1 MWICGKTQK
10 LKQLNAS
17 WKWQINFFST
27 ISLLTNTQCPQP
39 KSLSTSCSQSS
50 SLCVSVPSSKSR
62 EERNK
67 MELWFPTSLNATEVK
82 DYMAVRKQSRSS
94 QGLCR
99 PLFSFFLHLVQ
110 PSLSSH
116 KVAYDNKASSSP
128 TEGSSV
134 KTQCTLR
141 IREALPPSSCW
152 LGIKVHFILTFNG
165 QHVESTPYKWH
176 RPWLESQQQFILH
189 PGFPP
194 VIWHKQIWPFFI
206 PSRFKSSRSVILCG
220 WHHEKNPEP
229 AHCNRTSWALD
240 LTLTHTRTHTSARW
254 QASAVDHHF
263 PFDKSNQMEPEKK
276 KMKAVQRR
284 SH

>member
-1 MWICGKTQK
+1 M
-10 LKQLNAS
+10 
-17 WKWQINFFST
+17 
-27 ISLLTNTQCPQP
+27 
-39 KSLSTSCSQSS
+39 
-50 SLCVSVPSSKSR
+50 
-62 EERNK
+62 
-67 MELWFPTSLNATEVK
+67 
-82 DYMAVRKQSRSS
+82 
-94 QGLCR
+94 
-99 PLFSFFLHLVQ
+99 Q

-152 LGIKVHFILTFNG
+152 LGIKVHFTLTFNG

-194 VIWHKQIWPFFI
+194 VVWHKQIWPFFI

-263 PFDKSNQMEPEKK
+263 PFDKSNQMEPGKK
-276 KMKAVQRR
+276 NESGPKTFALVRLAEPPVDATRCRHRWLFFSARPWDELRGVGATECGISCGRTWMDGCG
-284 SH
+284 SGED

>member
-1 MWICGKTQK
+1 MQ
-10 LKQLNAS
+10 LK
-17 WKWQINFFST
+17 WKIIW
-27 ISLLTNTQCPQP
+27 LLGNNLEAA
-39 KSLSTSCSQSS
+39 KAFADL
-50 SLCVSVPSSKSR
+50 
-62 EERNK
+62 
-67 MELWFPTSLNATEVK
+67 
-82 DYMAVRKQSRSS
+82 
-94 QGLCR
+94 
-99 PLFSFFLHLVQ
+99 FFLFFCTLCNRPEV
-110 PSLSSH
+110 PTRSLMITKPVLPPQKEVLLRH
-116 KVAYDNKASSSP
+116 N
-128 TEGSSV
+128 
-134 KTQCTLR
+134 TLR

-152 LGIKVHFILTFNG
+152 LGIKVYFTLTFNG

-176 RPWLESQQQFILH
+176 RPWLESQQQFVLH

-194 VIWHKQIWPFFI
+194 VVWHKQIWPFFI
-206 PSRFKSSRSVILCG
+206 PSRFKSSRSVVLCG
-220 WHHEKNPEP
+220 WHHEKNPES